1 MVAAVITYDDLEY
14 AEGRQVIAQRTTV
27 VGFRVDGRDEWY
39 ELDLTDEHAGLLERY
54 RLAGRKIE
62 RGAAPRPQP
71 VPDVADVPRYSRVI
85 LWHAAGVPS
94 RKYWK
99 ELRAWARS
107 RGYPTETP
115 AGNNY
120 IAVDVV
126 EEYENY
132 LTGLDRARQQ
142 QAG

>member
-27 VGFRVDGRDEWY
+27 VGFRVHGRDEWY
-39 ELDLTDEHAGLLERY
+39 ELDLTDEHAELLERY
-54 RLAGRKIE
+54 RLAGRKVE
-62 RGAAPRPQP
+62 RGTAPRSQP
-71 VPDVADVPRYSRVI
+71 VPDTADVPRYSRVL

-99 ELRAWARS
+99 DLRAWARS

-115 AGNNY
+115 GGNNY
-120 IAVDVV
+120 IAWSKSTRV
-126 EEYENY
+126 
-132 LTGLDRARQQ
+132 T
-142 QAG
+142 